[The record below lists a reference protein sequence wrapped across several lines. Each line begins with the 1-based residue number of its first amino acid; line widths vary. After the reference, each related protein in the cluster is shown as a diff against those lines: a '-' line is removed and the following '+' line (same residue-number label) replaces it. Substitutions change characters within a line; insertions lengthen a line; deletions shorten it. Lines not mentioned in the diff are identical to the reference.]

1 MSVVALSSQVGA
13 PSSSFLG
20 HDKPHHQ
27 TKIYQGDKVYQGA
40 SGQAALTQTAVTSLF
55 SSPKIEA
62 SGPIEPLLSSA
73 TGEAGRA
80 SLLASKSVTSSPSS
94 SNSPNVD
101 AFLPSVALH
110 SDSASFSLLT
120 GPRSITGMRDG
131 QIAAP
136 MSTAVA
142 PSVALGAQHAPSMD
156 ATDVAVFEP
165 FISAFSDIGGS
176 IGGNSSAIGASPL
189 PLRPMGGAF
198 SQASESIAS
207 DIVTD
212 SDIFVDISREQTRG
226 NNTAFSGIN
235 ASAPNETPLTPV
247 EQQPSSIEQNI
258 EQKSIQDQFNSV
270 FGKSV
275 NDEKDVKT
283 QQDKAA
289 QAEAAR
295 QQEEKQQALAAIFA
309 AQNSQAPANAL
320 GEEEPK
326 NATQAQSTEIAKEKQ
341 QQAEEQEAIEQQK
354 AQVEA
359 LKSRDIEVKA
369 HEHAHATVGGQY
381 AQSPSFKYQKG
392 VDGQRYAIDGEVQ
405 IDVSVVPGDPQATI
419 NKMKQVY
426 AAAMAPVDPSSADI
440 RVATEALKKMEEAKA
455 LLAEERQ
462 KQIVDQE
469 TVQTLIG
476 ADAQIDELPPLKEH
490 TISVAGEVDASGNIV
505 KPQESA
511 STPVTE
517 AIDKIK
523 QTIAEQISS
532 PKATED
538 EIIPESVE
546 PPMATLAF
554 NATQP
559 QNSHGN
565 SRETLHRE
573 ASLAQMD
580 NGATRFYTSVG
591 HQQARFLDVSV

>member
-1 MSVVALSSQVGA
+1 
-13 PSSSFLG
+13 
-20 HDKPHHQ
+20 
-27 TKIYQGDKVYQGA
+27 
-40 SGQAALTQTAVTSLF
+40 
-55 SSPKIEA
+55 
-62 SGPIEPLLSSA
+62 
-73 TGEAGRA
+73 
-80 SLLASKSVTSSPSS
+80 
-94 SNSPNVD
+94 
-101 AFLPSVALH
+101 
-110 SDSASFSLLT
+110 
-120 GPRSITGMRDG
+120 MRDG